1 MKLFLFLILLL
12 NLALN
17 ANDKYLM
24 RVAYGT
30 ADKNDLGQ
38 ILTGNLD
45 APDKYL
51 SVVAVD
57 GGYLLK
63 ESFMDLPIDIY
74 LKSGLSVF
82 NEKVNTNAY
91 EAVVYMKAYY
101 NLDFN
106 DNTVRIGLGEGLSYT
121 TRILEIEYDEA
132 HEDLTDTASTARFL
146 NYLEITIDFDVG
158 KLIDYKPMH
167 ETYLGYLLKHRS
179 GIARLIN
186 NVDHGGSNYNC
197 FYIEKKF

>member
-1 MKLFLFLILLL
+1 MKFFLFLILLL

-17 ANDKYLM
+17 ANDKYSM

-38 ILTGNLD
+38 IITGNSD

-51 SVVAVD
+51 SVVAFD

-63 ESFMDLPIDIY
+63 ENFMNLPIDIY
-74 LKSGLSVF
+74 LKGGLSAY
-82 NEKVNTNAY
+82 NEKVNDNAY
-91 EAVVYMKAYY
+91 EAVVYLKAYY
-101 NLDFN
+101 NLDFL
-106 DNTVRIGLGEGLSYT
+106 DNRVRVGLGEGLSYT
-121 TRILEIEYDEA
+121 SRILEIEYDEV
-132 HEDLTDTASTARFL
+132 HEDPSDIASTARLL
-146 NYLEITIDFDVG
+146 NYLDITVDFDVG

-179 GIARLIN
+179 GIAGLIN

-197 FYIEKKF
+197 FYVEKKF

>member
-1 MKLFLFLILLL
+1 MKFFLFLILLL

-17 ANDKYLM
+17 ADDKYLM

-38 ILTGNLD
+38 IFTGNTD

-63 ESFMDLPIDIY
+63 ENFMELPIDIY
-74 LKSGLSVF
+74 LKGGLSAY
-82 NEKVNTNAY
+82 NEKVNDNAY
-91 EAVVYMKAYY
+91 EAVVYLKAYY

-121 TRILEIEYDEA
+121 SRILEIEYDEV
-132 HEDLTDTASTARFL
+132 HEDPTDIASTARLL
-146 NYLEITIDFDVG
+146 NYLDITIDFDVG
-158 KLIDYKPMH
+158 KLINYEPMK

-179 GIARLIN
+179 GIAGLIN

-197 FYIEKKF
+197 FYVEKKF

>member
-1 MKLFLFLILLL
+1 MKFFLFLILLL

-17 ANDKYLM
+17 ADDKYLM

-38 ILTGNLD
+38 ILTGNP
-45 APDKYL
+45 ATTDKYL
-51 SVVAVD
+51 AVVTID

-63 ESFMDLPIDIY
+63 ENFLNLPIDIY
-74 LKSGLSVF
+74 LKGGLSTF
-82 NEKVNTNAY
+82 NEKVNDNAY
-91 EAVVYMKAYY
+91 EALVYIKAYY
-101 NLDFN
+101 NLDFL
-106 DNTVRIGLGEGLSYT
+106 DNTVRIGLGEGFSYT
-121 TRILEIEYDEA
+121 SRILEAEYDDV
-132 HEDLTDTASTARFL
+132 HEDPNNILSSARFL
-146 NYLEITIDFDVG
+146 NYLDITVDFDVG

-179 GIARLIN
+179 GIGGLIN
-186 NVDHGGSNYNC
+186 NVEHGGSNYNC